1 MKKITFIDGMSYFFA
16 AVKNAFSS
24 LPSAFFRFG
33 ILLFPCMAA
42 QMWLYTQ
49 GESSSA
55 FPINYYKT
63 ISSVFGFI
71 TAFIIFTSVNVV
83 SGQVLKRKSLN
94 MRAFMQGFSDASF
107 FRRAVGLSLIALA
120 VNSALQL
127 GLWDFQVGSII
138 ITPSEAQKII
148 CAALV
153 TGAIFIVLSGV
164 FTLTGYFI
172 APDGKNLD
180 LQSAL
185 KRSLSIVFT
194 NPVTVISFAVGFIIV
209 VIALSILLTII
220 TAILTQGLAA
230 NHVSMNTIVFIIRA
244 AVLIITCLY
253 LVVFLWINNTYYVNV
268 GNYAYSDEDQT
279 NSEGANLSRQ
289 NEDKVGKTENTIP
302 SGIGKM
308 VAVCIALFIG
318 ISCLFWV
325 KNTSAYLYVGSNPV
339 LNSKDDISQ
348 ALLQRIIKNDL
359 ESLTINYEFSG
370 IISSNNPFKLANKLK
385 VKNEQKG
392 IERID
397 FEIRLS
403 PNVHSL
409 SNCFSNLHDLKY
421 VNLKDTSNITDMR
434 SMFLGASSFNQPIG
448 NWNTS
453 NVTDMSFM
461 FQYAKSFNQ
470 QIGNWNT
477 SNVTDMRSMF
487 LGASSF
493 NQPIGNWNTSNVTNM
508 YGMFSGASS
517 FNQPIG
523 NWDTSIVVSM
533 KGMFANAKN
542 FNQPI
547 ENWNTSVVT
556 DMSEMFRN
564 AESFDQ
570 PVANWDTS
578 KVTNMR
584 EMFRNAKSFNQPIG
598 DWNTSRVT
606 DMSEMFRNAKSFDQP
621 ISNWD
626 TSKVTNM
633 KNMFKGAESF
643 NQPIDGWNVSD
654 ED

>member
-1 MKKITFIDGMSYFFA
+1 
-16 AVKNAFSS
+16 
-24 LPSAFFRFG
+24 
-33 ILLFPCMAA
+33 
-42 QMWLYTQ
+42 
-49 GESSSA
+49 
-55 FPINYYKT
+55 
-63 ISSVFGFI
+63 
-71 TAFIIFTSVNVV
+71 
-83 SGQVLKRKSLN
+83 

-107 FRRAVGLSLIALA
+107 FRRAVGLTLIALA
-120 VNSALQL
+120 VYSALQL
-127 GLWDFQVGSII
+127 GLWDFQVGNII

-230 NHVSMNTIVFIIRA
+230 NHVSMNTIVFIIEA
-244 AVLIITCLY
+244 AFLIITCLC
-253 LVVFLWINNTYYVNV
+253 LVVFSWINNTYYVNV

-325 KNTSAYLYVGSNPV
+325 KNTSAYFYVGSNPV

-359 ESLTINYEFSG
+359 ESLTINYEFSE
-370 IISSNNPFKLANKLK
+370 IRSNNPFKLADNLK

-409 SNCFSNLHDLKY
+409 SECFSNLHDLKY
-421 VNLKDTSNITDMR
+421 VNLKDTSNITDMS
-434 SMFLGASSFNQPIG
+434 SMFLGAS
-448 NWNTS
+448 
-453 NVTDMSFM
+453 
-461 FQYAKSFNQ
+461 
-470 QIGNWNT
+470 
-477 SNVTDMRSMF
+477 
-487 LGASSF
+487 
-493 NQPIGNWNTSNVTNM
+493 
-508 YGMFSGASS
+508 
-517 FNQPIG
+517 
-523 NWDTSIVVSM
+523 
-533 KGMFANAKN
+533 
-542 FNQPI
+542 
-547 ENWNTSVVT
+547 
-556 DMSEMFRN
+556 
-564 AESFDQ
+564 
-570 PVANWDTS
+570 
-578 KVTNMR
+578 
-584 EMFRNAKSFNQPIG
+584 SFNQPIG

-606 DMSEMFRNAKSFDQP
+606 DMKSVYQ
-621 ISNWD
+621 I
-626 TSKVTNM
+626 
-633 KNMFKGAESF
+633 
-643 NQPIDGWNVSD
+643 
-654 ED
+654 

>member
-55 FPINYYKT
+55 FPINYYKI

-127 GLWDFQVGSII
+127 CLWDFQVGSII

-453 NVTDMSFM
+453 NVTDM
-461 FQYAKSFNQ
+461 
-470 QIGNWNT
+470 
-477 SNVTDMRSMF
+477 RSMF

>member
-55 FPINYYKT
+55 FPINYYKI

-127 GLWDFQVGSII
+127 CLWDFQVGSII

-185 KRSLSIVFT
+185 KRSLYIVFT
-194 NPVTVISFAVGFIIV
+194 NPVTVISFAIGFIIV

-453 NVTDMSFM
+453 NVTDM
-461 FQYAKSFNQ
+461 
-470 QIGNWNT
+470 
-477 SNVTDMRSMF
+477 RSMF

>member
-55 FPINYYKT
+55 FPINYYKI

-127 GLWDFQVGSII
+127 CLWDFQVGSII

-185 KRSLSIVFT
+185 KRSLYIVFT

-453 NVTDMSFM
+453 NVTDM
-461 FQYAKSFNQ
+461 
-470 QIGNWNT
+470 
-477 SNVTDMRSMF
+477 RSMF

-626 TSKVTNM
+626 TSKVTDM

>member
-55 FPINYYKT
+55 FPINYYKI

-127 GLWDFQVGSII
+127 CLWDFQVGSII

-194 NPVTVISFAVGFIIV
+194 NPFTVISFAVGFIIV

-453 NVTDMSFM
+453 NVTDM
-461 FQYAKSFNQ
+461 
-470 QIGNWNT
+470 
-477 SNVTDMRSMF
+477 RSMF

-626 TSKVTNM
+626 TSKVTDM

-643 NQPIDGWNVSD
+643 NQSIDGWNVSD

>member
-55 FPINYYKT
+55 FPINYYKI

-127 GLWDFQVGSII
+127 CLWDFQVGSII

-325 KNTSAYLYVGSNPV
+325 KNTSVYLYVGSNPV

-434 SMFLGASSFNQPIG
+434 SMFLGASSFNQP
-448 NWNTS
+448 
-453 NVTDMSFM
+453 
-461 FQYAKSFNQ
+461 
-470 QIGNWNT
+470 IGNWNT

-606 DMSEMFRNAKSFDQP
+606 DMSEMFRNTKSFDQP

-626 TSKVTNM
+626 TSKVTDM

>member
-1 MKKITFIDGMSYFFA
+1 
-16 AVKNAFSS
+16 
-24 LPSAFFRFG
+24 
-33 ILLFPCMAA
+33 
-42 QMWLYTQ
+42 
-49 GESSSA
+49 
-55 FPINYYKT
+55 
-63 ISSVFGFI
+63 
-71 TAFIIFTSVNVV
+71 
-83 SGQVLKRKSLN
+83 

-127 GLWDFQVGSII
+127 GLWDFQVGNII

-230 NHVSMNTIVFIIRA
+230 NHVSMNTIVFIIGA

-253 LVVFLWINNTYYVNV
+253 LVVFSWINNTYYVNV

-325 KNTSAYLYVGSNPV
+325 KNTSAYFYVGSNPV

-359 ESLTINYEFSG
+359 ESLTINYEFSE
-370 IISSNNPFKLANKLK
+370 IRSNNPFKLADNLK

-403 PNVHSL
+403 PNVHPL
-409 SNCFSNLHDLKY
+409 SNCFSYLHDLKY

-434 SMFLGASSFNQPIG
+434 LMFSGASSFNQPIG

-453 NVTDMSFM
+453 NVTNMYGM
-461 FQYAKSFNQ
+461 FRGASSFNQ
-470 QIGNWNT
+470 PIGNWNT
-477 SNVTDMRSMF
+477 SKVTDMMYMF
-487 LGASSF
+487 DGASSF

-523 NWDTSIVVSM
+523 NWDTSTVVSM
-533 KGMFANAKN
+533 KLMFADAKN

-556 DMSEMFRN
+556 DMSMMFRN

-578 KVTNMR
+578 KVTNMTRLYRIILKLMR
-584 EMFRNAKSFNQPIG
+584 EVFRSQRHIRIFC
-598 DWNTSRVT
+598 
-606 DMSEMFRNAKSFDQP
+606 
-621 ISNWD
+621 
-626 TSKVTNM
+626 
-633 KNMFKGAESF
+633 
-643 NQPIDGWNVSD
+643 
-654 ED
+654 

>member
-55 FPINYYKT
+55 FPINYYKI

-127 GLWDFQVGSII
+127 GLWDFQIGSII

-348 ALLQRIIKNDL
+348 ALLQRIITNDL

-453 NVTDMSFM
+453 NVTDM
-461 FQYAKSFNQ
+461 
-470 QIGNWNT
+470 
-477 SNVTDMRSMF
+477 RSMF

-508 YGMFSGASS
+508 YGMFSGANS

>member
-33 ILLFPCMAA
+33 ILLFPCMAT

-55 FPINYYKT
+55 FSINYYKT

-453 NVTDMSFM
+453 NVTDM
-461 FQYAKSFNQ
+461 
-470 QIGNWNT
+470 
-477 SNVTDMRSMF
+477 RSMF

-626 TSKVTNM
+626 TSKVTDM

>member
-55 FPINYYKT
+55 FPINYYKI

-127 GLWDFQVGSII
+127 CLWDFQVGSII

-185 KRSLSIVFT
+185 KRSLYIVFT

-453 NVTDMSFM
+453 NVTDM
-461 FQYAKSFNQ
+461 
-470 QIGNWNT
+470 
-477 SNVTDMRSMF
+477 RSMF

-626 TSKVTNM
+626 TSKVTDM

-643 NQPIDGWNVSD
+643 NQSIDGWNVSD

>member
-1 MKKITFIDGMSYFFA
+1 
-16 AVKNAFSS
+16 
-24 LPSAFFRFG
+24 
-33 ILLFPCMAA
+33 
-42 QMWLYTQ
+42 
-49 GESSSA
+49 
-55 FPINYYKT
+55 
-63 ISSVFGFI
+63 
-71 TAFIIFTSVNVV
+71 
-83 SGQVLKRKSLN
+83 
-94 MRAFMQGFSDASF
+94 
-107 FRRAVGLSLIALA
+107 
-120 VNSALQL
+120 
-127 GLWDFQVGSII
+127 
-138 ITPSEAQKII
+138 
-148 CAALV
+148 
-153 TGAIFIVLSGV
+153 
-164 FTLTGYFI
+164 
-172 APDGKNLD
+172 
-180 LQSAL
+180 
-185 KRSLSIVFT
+185 
-194 NPVTVISFAVGFIIV
+194 
-209 VIALSILLTII
+209 
-220 TAILTQGLAA
+220 
-230 NHVSMNTIVFIIRA
+230 
-244 AVLIITCLY
+244 
-253 LVVFLWINNTYYVNV
+253 
-268 GNYAYSDEDQT
+268 
-279 NSEGANLSRQ
+279 
-289 NEDKVGKTENTIP
+289 
-302 SGIGKM
+302 M

-453 NVTDMSFM
+453 NVT
-461 FQYAKSFNQ
+461 
-470 QIGNWNT
+470 
-477 SNVTDMRSMF
+477 
-487 LGASSF
+487 
-493 NQPIGNWNTSNVTNM
+493 NM

-606 DMSEMFRNAKSFDQP
+606 DMSEMFR
-621 ISNWD
+621 
-626 TSKVTNM
+626 
-633 KNMFKGAESF
+633 
-643 NQPIDGWNVSD
+643 
-654 ED
+654 

>member
-55 FPINYYKT
+55 FYINYYEI

-107 FRRAVGLSLIALA
+107 FRRAVVLSLIALA
-120 VNSALQL
+120 VHSALQL
-127 GLWDFQVGSII
+127 GLWDFQVGNII
-138 ITPSEAQKII
+138 ISPSESQKII

-194 NPVTVISFAVGFIIV
+194 NPVSVISFAVGFIIV

-230 NHVSMNTIVFIIRA
+230 NHVPMNTIVFIIGA

-253 LVVFLWINNTYYVNV
+253 LVVFSWINNTYYVNV
-268 GNYAYSDEDQT
+268 GNYAYSDKDQT
-279 NSEGANLSRQ
+279 NSEGTNLSRQ

-325 KNTSAYLYVGSNPV
+325 KNTFAYLYVGSNPV
-339 LNSKDDISQ
+339 LNSEDDISQ

-359 ESLTINYEFSG
+359 ESLTINYEFSE
-370 IISSNNPFKLANKLK
+370 ISSNNPFKLADNLK

-409 SNCFSNLHDLKY
+409 SHCFSNLHDLKY

-434 SMFLGASSFNQPIG
+434 SMFGE
-448 NWNTS
+448 
-453 NVTDMSFM
+453 
-461 FQYAKSFNQ
+461 
-470 QIGNWNT
+470 
-477 SNVTDMRSMF
+477 
-487 LGASSF
+487 ASSF

-508 YGMFSGASS
+508 HSMFQYAKS

-523 NWDTSIVVSM
+523 NWDTSNVSNM
-533 KGMFANAKN
+533 TAMFLGAKS

-547 ENWNTSVVT
+547 G
-556 DMSEMFRN
+556 
-564 AESFDQ
+564 
-570 PVANWDTS
+570 NWDT
-578 KVTNMR
+578 TNVSDMSY
-584 EMFRNAKSFNQPIG
+584 MFYGAESFNQPIG

-621 ISNWD
+621 ISDWD